1 MYLYGFRL
9 GKDLVNLL
17 LYREAQIGDPREM
30 KKKPALINHFLFAFN
45 GVSVVVI
52 DIVDLCLAIL
62 DRLVRNL
69 NDRELKLIQNLNICN
84 ILNMFTMSKTGALT
98 LLPIK
103 CIRINGNQ
111 SMNGRFVFELCI
123 LYLYVLL
130 SGEWNFCIEQS
141 MNSFEINYFYKNNF
155 LY

>member
-1 MYLYGFRL
+1 
-9 GKDLVNLL
+9 
-17 LYREAQIGDPREM
+17 M

-45 GVSVVVI
+45 GVSDVDI
-52 DIVDLCLAIL
+52 DMVDLCLAIL
-62 DRLVRNL
+62 DRMIRNSNYWKL
-69 NDRELKLIQNLNICN
+69 NLIQNLNICN
-84 ILNMFTMSKTGALT
+84 ILNMFTMSITGSLI

-103 CIRINGNQ
+103 CIRINGNL